1 MNWQVALRLGRVS
14 NLPTVWSNSLA
25 GLVLAGG
32 TAATIGIELG
42 LGLMVI
48 MSLFYIGGMYL
59 NDAFD
64 QHIDAVERPERPI
77 PSGQVRA
84 STVYICGCGMLLVGV
99 VSLFCWDWLAGLAG
113 VALAGAITYYDWRHK
128 SDPLGPAWMGLCR
141 MLVYLAAALLVST
154 QPPAILYFGALALF
168 CYLIGL
174 TYIAKQ
180 ENLGQVANL
189 WPLLFLAVPAAAA
202 VGMAANDVGLVLV
215 LAAIFVLWIINALRY
230 LWRRQ
235 LGDIPR
241 AVVSL
246 IAGMSLLDAILIAH
260 MGALPL
266 AWTAVGCFILTLA
279 FQRFIPGT

>member
-99 VSLFCWDWLAGLAG
+99 VSLFCWDWRAGLAG

-202 VGMAANDVGLVLV
+202 VWMAANDIGLVLV

>member
-99 VSLFCWDWLAGLAG
+99 VSLFCWDWRAGLAG

-128 SDPLGPAWMGLCR
+128 LDPLGPAWMGLCR

-202 VGMAANDVGLVLV
+202 VWMAANDVGLVLV
-215 LAAIFVLWIINALRY
+215 LAAIFLLWIINALRY

-246 IAGMSLLDAILIAH
+246 IAGISLLDAILIAH